1 MAAGGTDG
9 IGNER
14 TVINRERA
22 EGGGSVDEYSRIFS
36 RRRDVGSI
44 IIISDTFEYTSSRG
58 GWIRSRFRPIVA
70 RFYYQ
75 TYFPSNNRFDSRSKV
90 VKPLSRGVY
99 GAEMLLARTS
109 LLCSPPRRRV
119 HNASGV
125 L

>member
-44 IIISDTFEYTSSRG
+44 IIISDTFEFTSSRAMDS
-58 GWIRSRFRPIVA
+58 IRSIVA

-75 TYFPSNNRFDSRSKV
+75 TYFPSNNCFDSRSKV

-109 LLCSPPRRRV
+109 LLCSPLRRRV